1 MAGEGGRM
9 EGASE
14 GGEGEEEEVGD
25 AGVCIAA
32 CKVLASPRPAAEV
45 AANPIR
51 RCCESISPGACV
63 SVHPSPFECVSVR
76 PRRVFLWPATCAML
90 EPLTVSV
97 CLKGFFA
104 SLCPS
109 VCLTERREA
118 ARKTRKRWKEGV
130 RRDARVDD
138 VRSESPPNVW
148 D

>member
-1 MAGEGGRM
+1 MAGEGGRR

-14 GGEGEEEEVGD
+14 GGEDEEEEVGD
-25 AGVCIAA
+25 AGECIAA

-45 AANPIR
+45 AAHPSQH
-51 RCCESISPGACV
+51 CESISPGACV
-63 SVHPSPFECVSVR
+63 SVHLSPFECVSVHLL
-76 PRRVFLWPATCAML
+76 RVFLWPATYVML

-97 CLKGFFA
+97 CLKEFFV

-118 ARKTRKRWKEGV
+118 AGKTSKQWNEGV
-130 RRDARVDD
+130 WRDARVDD
-138 VRSESPPNVW
+138 VWSESPLKAW